1 METNTWSEE
10 DHLHGYCTQSQI
22 GQPIDHSIWSLRDY
36 QERACT
42 AAQIGQP
49 KNPVPSPLPLAP
61 SPLPVVP
68 EKTYAQKLNELSEAA
83 VDSVLNHPGGAKQW
97 FKDNP
102 SAHVRILTKL
112 ATPAAPDPQARIV
125 IEIPWLQGSNRLSYR
140 NAEPQVQ
147 DVEPQVQDVE
157 PKAVEAWKEPAPP
170 ADVSLGVDA
179 LKKSMKPL

>member
-1 METNTWSEE
+1 METNTWSED

-42 AAQIGQP
+42 ATQIGQS
-49 KNPVPSPLPLAP
+49 KNPAPKPKPLAP
-61 SPLPVVP
+61 SPSP
-68 EKTYAQKLNELSEAA
+68 EGPKTYAQKLNDLAEAA

-112 ATPAAPDPQARIV
+112 ATPAAESQARV
-125 IEIPWLQGSNRLSYR
+125 VVEIPWLQTGRLSYR
-140 NAEPQVQ
+140 NPPPAIENSVPDQVIE
-147 DVEPQVQDVE
+147 DVK
-157 PKAVEAWKEPAPP
+157 PKSESWKEPAQNSEI
-170 ADVSLGVDA
+170 AAEIAMLKNSL
-179 LKKSMKPL
+179 KP